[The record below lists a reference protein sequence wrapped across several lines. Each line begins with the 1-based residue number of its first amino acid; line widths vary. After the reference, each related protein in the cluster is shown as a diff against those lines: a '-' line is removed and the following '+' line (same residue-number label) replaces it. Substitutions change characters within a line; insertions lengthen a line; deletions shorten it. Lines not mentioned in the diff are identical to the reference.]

1 MKKLSFTA
9 GVAAIALVAASIF
22 PAAGAFANQVASAD
36 FTNNPLTLSRTV
48 SGVSNNVTNTFGY
61 TITQGTIPSGATVSG
76 APTSASIVFN
86 SAAPSNGE
94 VTRTTTVDF
103 SGANFSKVGD
113 YTYTISESSS
123 TDSTNYPIDTASNS
137 YTALVQVRYYVN
149 PSTNVPDNT
158 RFVATTY
165 LTNASSNKVSNN
177 TATWGSS
184 AALTYIEAKAVT
196 TGNMADTTDCFAY
209 TINIPVGNGVAT
221 GDTFTVSTA
230 STCSGNPSSVTA
242 GTAATIYLRHN
253 DTVTVGQNG
262 LVNQLPV
269 GASYTWTKASDSNTG
284 YTNKIDSAQQS
295 SVTKSAVA
303 VSNIDCDENSSDGA
317 GCFDE
322 DNHTDF
328 ENNKELDPLTGIV
341 TNFWFYIM
349 LLVAGLVGFFIIS
362 RRKQDDEQQA

>member
-9 GVAAIALVAASIF
+9 GVATIALVAASIL
-22 PAAGAFANQVASAD
+22 PVAGAFANQVASAD

-76 APTSASIVFN
+76 APATASIVFN
-86 SAAPSNGE
+86 NTAPTSGDA
-94 VTRTTTVDF
+94 TATTTVDF
-103 SGANFSKVGD
+103 SSANFSKVGD
-113 YTYTISESSS
+113 YTYTIRESSS
-123 TDSTNYPIDTASNS
+123 TDAVNYPIDTASND
-137 YTALVQVRYYVN
+137 YTALVQVRYYVDPN
-149 PSTNVPDNT
+149 TNVPDNS

-165 LTNASSNKVSNN
+165 LTNASDNKVSNN

-184 AALTYIEAKAVT
+184 AARTYIEAKATT
-196 TGNMADTTDCFAY
+196 TGNMAETTDCFAY
-209 TINIPVGNGVAT
+209 TINIPAGNGVVA

-242 GTAATIYLRHN
+242 GTATTIYLRHN

-284 YTNKIDSAQQS
+284 YTNKIDGTQQS
-295 SVTKSAVA
+295 SVTKTTVA
-303 VSNIDCDENSSDGA
+303 VTNVDCDDDSDGA
-317 GCFDE
+317 GCFD
-322 DNHTDF
+322 DNNHTDF

-362 RRKQDDEQQA
+362 RRKQNDEE